1 MLYLLLDY
9 YKESND
15 FIKILKIGYSSK
27 EFYSSRESAY
37 NTHNYGYEFL
47 GEIDGEKE
55 DETRLHKKYKHLA
68 MPGSDEWF
76 RYSEDIVEEFYGGS
90 VGWDEPEIN
99 EEEIAHEILR
109 LSRKYMDQIIDP
121 DFLLGTYTSI
131 RKRMIESEIRAKQVW
146 EEMIR
151 KGLDSYDEDIATKIE
166 ATETLMNL
174 YNSSDSETKYI
185 LAKKVLKCTPFLDY
199 FYIEIDEDKKESK
212 VVICSGFEKIE
223 RLAADLYTQDK
234 KEREEI
240 IKKK

>member
-9 YKESND
+9 YKEGSD

-27 EFYSSRESAY
+27 EFYSSREPAY

-55 DETRLHKKYKHLA
+55 DETRLHKKYKHIA

-90 VGWDEPEIN
+90 VSWDEPEIN
-99 EEEIAHEILR
+99 EERIANELLR

-131 RKRMIESEIRAKQVW
+131 RKRTYESEIRAKLVW
-146 EEMIR
+146 EDMIR
-151 KGLDSYDEDIATKIE
+151 NGLDSYDEIIATKIKDTE
-166 ATETLMNL
+166 ALMRI
-174 YNSSDSETKYI
+174 YDSEDQETKYI
-185 LAKKVLKCTPFLDY
+185 LAKKVLKCAPFLDY

-212 VVICSGFEKIE
+212 VIICSGLEKIE
-223 RLAADLYTQDK
+223 KLAADLYIQDK

-240 IKKK
+240 KN